1 MMVREMFRI
10 DMNAILN
17 RSRVLSNLKII
28 DEYMVFAECPE
39 DIEDSQIMAGQLS
52 DYLVA
57 VEQIKCSFVFY
68 HTEKGLCLSARS
80 DGSINVQIIMESLGG
95 GGHLTV
101 AGAQFGKDGT
111 IEEIESKIIRQVRKQ
126 VEEE

>member
-1 MMVREMFRI
+1 MMVREMFRV

-28 DEYMVFAECPE
+28 DEYMVFAECPK

-80 DGSINVQIIMESLGG
+80 DGSINVQIVMESIGG

-111 IEEIESKIIRQVRKQ
+111 IEEIENKIIKQVRKQ